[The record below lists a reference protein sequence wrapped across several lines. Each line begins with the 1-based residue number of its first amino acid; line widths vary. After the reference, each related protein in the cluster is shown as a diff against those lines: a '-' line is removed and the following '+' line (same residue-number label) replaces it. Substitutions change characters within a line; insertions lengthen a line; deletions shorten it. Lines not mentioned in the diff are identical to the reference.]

1 MPRLRRFLTAVL
13 LSAIAVS
20 AQQTVE
26 ISEPGTVAITDLF
39 KQADVVAVVQILS
52 GDSENYET
60 AVYKAKVL
68 TTFKG
73 AEVGQQLFFGPFIG
87 YEVGGEYV
95 AFFRRAKAGPKVQ
108 PHEGPTMTYGP
119 LEVFHLI
126 MYQGYS
132 IMPLRYECAFE
143 GKDPAQSCD
152 YGVRVNTD
160 QVKLPPAIRTF
171 PRTPKDDFVDANRWV
186 RKDVFLRL
194 LGTLKK

>member
-1 MPRLRRFLTAVL
+1 MTGLRRFAAAVL
-13 LSAIAVS
+13 LSGATAL
-20 AQQTVE
+20 AQRTVE
-26 ISEPGTVAITDLF
+26 ISEPATVTITDLF
-39 KQADVVAVVQILS
+39 KQADVVVVVEILS

-95 AFFRRAKAGPKVQ
+95 AFLRRAKVGPKVQ
-108 PHEGPTMTYGP
+108 AHDGPTMTYGP
-119 LEVFHLI
+119 LEAFHLI

-132 IMPLRYECAFE
+132 IMPLRYECAFD

-160 QVKLPPAIRTF
+160 QVKLPPTVRTF
-171 PRTPKDDFVDANRWV
+171 PRTSKDDFVDANRWV
-186 RKDVFLRL
+186 RKDVLLRL
-194 LGTLKK
+194 LATLKR

>member
-1 MPRLRRFLTAVL
+1 MPRLQRFLTAIL
-13 LSAIAVS
+13 LSGITAS
-20 AQQTVE
+20 AQRTVE
-26 ISEPGTVAITDLF
+26 ISEPATVAITELF

-68 TTFKG
+68 TAFKG
-73 AEVGQQLFFGPFIG
+73 TEVGQQLFFGPFIG

-95 AFFRRAKAGPKVQ
+95 AFLRRAKVGAKVQ
-108 PHEGPTMTYGP
+108 PRDGPTMTYGP
-119 LEVFHLI
+119 LEAFHLI

-132 IMPLRYECAFE
+132 IMPLRYECAFD

-160 QVKLPPAIRTF
+160 QVKLPPAVRTF
-171 PRTPKDDFVDANRWV
+171 PRTSKDDFVDANRWV